1 MKKDYQRM
9 TEKAQDGSPALIT
22 EMIFHELEKL
32 QGQGKRRYYTDSD
45 VLNIVIKYLAELED
59 KIENGT
65 LVELQNEWISVE
77 ERLPETDNENTHTHK
92 VLVYIPQ
99 REGTCQHGIFL
110 GKLKEVKADDGS
122 MNFWGLKTE
131 ASEWTVW
138 GWSYFEHPIV
148 THWKPIPTP
157 HKAEAK
163 AKLRELQGYRK

>member
-9 TEKAQDGSPALIT
+9 TEKAKDGSPALIT
-22 EMIFHELEKL
+22 EMIFHEFEKL

-59 KIENGT
+59 KIEQGT

-77 ERLPETDNENTHTHK
+77 ERLPETDNENTHN

-99 REGTCQHGIFL
+99 REGCCQHGIFL

-122 MNFWGLKTE
+122 GNFWGAKTE
-131 ASEWTVW
+131 ASAWTVW

-157 HKAEAK
+157 PEAEAR
-163 AKLRELQGYRK
+163 LRELQGDRE